1 MMFVLFNN
9 NPVVAGAPEFTVFFR
24 GSCRSIFSFLCNVLW
39 MIDLFCFLPFFWRL
53 YCLYI
58 FWLPYWHWSCFVP
71 VVSVFY
77 RAFNL
82 SFDLMM
88 YCTVFHHVELYPM
101 TFVLMLYCTVFHHVE
116 LYPMTFVLML
126 SCTCCHC
133 HHLALVWSEYLV
145 L

>member
-9 NPVVAGAPEFTVFFR
+9 SPVVAINGVGTVFPTGAPEFTFFFR
-24 GSCRSIFSFLCNVLW
+24 GSCRSIFSLLCNVLW

-58 FWLPYWHWSCFVP
+58 FWLPYWRWSCFVP
-71 VVSVFY
+71 LVSVFY
-77 RAFNL
+77 RTFNL
-82 SFDLMM
+82 SFD
-88 YCTVFHHVELYPM
+88 
-101 TFVLMLYCTVFHHVE
+101 LMLYCTVFHHVE

-126 SCTCCHC
+126 PCTCCHC
-133 HHLALVWSEYLV
+133 HHLELVLSEYLV